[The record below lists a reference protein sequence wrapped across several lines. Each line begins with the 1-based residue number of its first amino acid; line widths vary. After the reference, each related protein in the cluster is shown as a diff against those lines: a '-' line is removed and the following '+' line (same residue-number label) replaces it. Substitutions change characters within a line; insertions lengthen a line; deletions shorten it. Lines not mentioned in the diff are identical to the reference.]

1 MTNFFKF
8 IKENAIIIL
17 LLLIVVLNLRTSFLE
32 THNKEEIE
40 DIQHHLDNQ
49 KIINEK
55 VLILNERIKE
65 LEKKK

>member
-17 LLLIVVLNLRTSFLE
+17 LLLIVILNLRTSFIE

-40 DIQHHLDNQ
+40 DIQHNLEKQ
-49 KIINEK
+49 RIINEK
-55 VLILNERIKE
+55 VLILNDRIKE

>member
-17 LLLIVVLNLRTSFLE
+17 LLLIAVLNLRTSFLE

-40 DIQHHLDNQ
+40 DIQHHLDKQ

>member
-17 LLLIVVLNLRTSFLE
+17 LLLIVILNLRTSFVE

-40 DIQHHLDNQ
+40 DIQHHLDKQ

-55 VLILNERIKE
+55 VLILNDRIKE